1 MVTVWVVSG
10 PPGAGK
16 SSVAA
21 ALLARLDPV
30 PAVLDK
36 DTVYGDFV
44 ARVLSGH
51 GRPDGEREGPW
62 YDENV
67 KRFEYAGLT
76 RTARQIRGHGCPVLL
91 DGPFTTQVHDAAR
104 WADWLAELGGPPVRL
119 LWVRSDGATLRER
132 LTARGFARDAG
143 KLAAFDAYLR
153 DIRVDEPPVV
163 PHLEIDNRRG
173 APPIAEQLTVAGIP
187 PRAAREGGS
196 RGITT
201 SPDSRRPARP

>member
-1 MVTVWVVSG
+1 MVTAWVVSG

-30 PAVLDK
+30 PALLDK

-44 ARVLSGH
+44 AGLLRAH

-67 KRFEYAGLT
+67 KRHEYAGLT

-91 DGPFTTQVHDAAR
+91 DGPFTTQVHDSAR
-104 WADWLAELGGPPVRL
+104 WAEWAAELGGPPVRL
-119 LWVRSDGATLRER
+119 LWVRSDGPTLRER
-132 LTARGFARDAG
+132 LTARGLARDAG

-153 DIRVDEPPVV
+153 AIRVNEPPAV
-163 PHLEIDNRRG
+163 PHLELDNRRG
-173 APPIAEQLTVAGIP
+173 APPIADQLTAAGIP
-187 PRAAREGGS
+187 PGARSADHGFT
-196 RGITT
+196 R
-201 SPDSRRPARP
+201 